1 MTLVGDELAIL
12 RPLAGATASS
22 PPPRRAFVS
31 EQTLTEPDTAAEI
44 DTTVDDTGPADAQ
57 PEPAAATAGAG
68 PAAVPGRRR
77 SSGRSRSGCRTGKAS
92 GRRIADKAM
101 QVADTDQ
108 CTRALAAELTG
119 ARSAGIADLTTAIT
133 EAKRSPVQSAIADLA
148 GVQSG
153 TVPETTVHLVGM
165 GRSEL
170 QTLVQL
176 VGALSDVQLPKKVP
190 AKSTDAALALVEPV
204 RDAQIDA
211 DALEQL
217 QSLLSK

>member
-1 MTLVGDELAIL
+1 
-12 RPLAGATASS
+12 
-22 PPPRRAFVS
+22 VS
-31 EQTLTEPDTAAEI
+31 EQTLTEPDTDADV
-44 DTTVDDTGPADAQ
+44 DTTVDGTGPAADSQ
-57 PEPAAATAGAG
+57 PEPAQATAGIG
-68 PAAVPGRRR
+68 PAAVPERRR
-77 SSGRSRSGCRTGKAS
+77 SSGRSRSVSRAGKAS
-92 GRRIADKAM
+92 VRRIADKAQ
-101 QVADTDQ
+101 QVVDTDQ
-108 CTRALAAELTG
+108 DTRVLAADLTG
-119 ARSAGIADLTTAIT
+119 ARSAGIADLTTAIM
-133 EAKRSPVQSAIADLA
+133 EAKRSPVHSAIADLA

-153 TVPETTVHLVGM
+153 TVPEATVHLVGM

-204 RDAQIDA
+204 RDARIDA

>member
-1 MTLVGDELAIL
+1 M
-12 RPLAGATASS
+12 
-22 PPPRRAFVS
+22 
-31 EQTLTEPDTAAEI
+31 
-44 DTTVDDTGPADAQ
+44 
-57 PEPAAATAGAG
+57 
-68 PAAVPGRRR
+68 
-77 SSGRSRSGCRTGKAS
+77 
-92 GRRIADKAM
+92 RRIADKAQ
-101 QVADTDQ
+101 QVVDTDQ
-108 CTRALAAELTG
+108 DTRVLAADLTG
-119 ARSAGIADLTTAIT
+119 ARSAGIADLTTAIM
-133 EAKRSPVQSAIADLA
+133 EAKRSPVHSAIADLA

-153 TVPETTVHLVGM
+153 TVPEATVHLVGM

-204 RDAQIDA
+204 RDARIDA